1 MKTLI
6 AIPCMD
12 MVHAAF
18 ARSLV
23 GLRLDGEVQFTFIQG
38 SLVYDGRNR
47 ACQVAEDGGFDR
59 VLWLDSDM
67 VFEPD
72 LFERLSADLDE
83 GRRLVAGLCFGR
95 KPPIRPAAYREL
107 GMRGDRPVA
116 EPIEEWPEVPFTVE
130 GVGMA
135 AVLVETS
142 LLREVRERF
151 GLPFSPILGFG
162 EDFSFC
168 LRARECGAALW
179 VDPRVKLGH
188 CGQYVFGEKDFQRG
202 G

>member
-6 AIPCMD
+6 AVPCMD

-23 GLRLDGEVQFTFIQG
+23 GLRIAGEVQFTFIQG
-38 SLVYDGRNR
+38 SLVYDSRNK
-47 ACQVAEDGGFDR
+47 ACEIAENGGFDR

-67 VFEPD
+67 TFEPD
-72 LFERLSADLDE
+72 LLERLSADLDE
-83 GRRLVAGLCFGR
+83 GRRLCAGLFFGR
-95 KPPIRPAAYREL
+95 KGPIRPAVYREL
-107 GMRGDRPVA
+107 GMKDGRPVA
-116 EPIEEWPEVPFTVE
+116 IPIDDWPEEPFTAE
-130 GVGMA
+130 GVGFA
-135 AVLVETS
+135 GVLVEVS
-142 LLREVRERF
+142 LIREIRERF

-168 LRARECGAALW
+168 LRARELGAAIW
-179 VDPRVKLGH
+179 CDPRAKMGH
-188 CGQYVFGEKDFQRG
+188 CGQYVFTERDYVRG